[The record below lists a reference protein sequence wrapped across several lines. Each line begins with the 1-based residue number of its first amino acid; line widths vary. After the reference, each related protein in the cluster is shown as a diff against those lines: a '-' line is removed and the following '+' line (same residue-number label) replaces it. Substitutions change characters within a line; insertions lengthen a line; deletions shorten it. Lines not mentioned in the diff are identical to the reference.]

1 MFYLFKTFTQ
11 MKILL
16 NKTSLT
22 KSLGPFDDIGFVPTM
37 GSIHKGHL
45 SLINRSNQVCN
56 KTIVSIF
63 VNPKQFN
70 NKKDFKTYPKNMKK
84 DLRLLIKTKQVDFIY
99 VPKFRDI
106 FNNNKKPKIKINK
119 KDKILCAKFR
129 KGHFEGVLDV
139 MDRLTNIVKPNKIFM
154 GEKDFQQLFLVKK
167 YLKNKYDTKVI
178 GCKTIREK
186 NKVALSSRNY
196 LLSKKNLALASVII
210 RKLINLKKNIKL
222 KKNKNR
228 YLKTVKS
235 ELEKKLSINIEYLEL
250 RNEYNLKLSND
261 INKSRLF
268 VAYYLNGVRLIDN
281 L

>member
-1 MFYLFKTFTQ
+1 MFYLFNTFTQ

-16 NKTSLT
+16 NKKSLT
-22 KSLGPFDDIGFVPTM
+22 KSLGPFNDIGFVPTM

-45 SLINRSNQVCN
+45 SLINKSNQVCN

-84 DLRLLIKTKQVDFIY
+84 DLQLLNKTKQVDFIY
-99 VPKFRDI
+99 IPKFKDI

-139 MDRLTNIVKPNKIFM
+139 MERLTNIVKPNKIFM

-167 YLKNKYDTKVI
+167 FLKNKYGTEVI

-196 LLSKKNLALASVII
+196 LLSKENVALASVII

-228 YLKTVKS
+228 YLKTVKN
-235 ELEKKLSINIEYLEL
+235 ELEKKFNINIEYLEL
-250 RNEYNLKLSND
+250 RNIYNLKLSSV

>member
-22 KSLGPFDDIGFVPTM
+22 KSLRPFDDIGFVPTM

-84 DLRLLIKTKQVDFIY
+84 DLRLLIETKQVDFIY
-99 VPKFRDI
+99 IPKFRDI

-167 YLKNKYDTKVI
+167 YLKNKYDTEVI

-228 YLKTVKS
+228 YLKTVKND
-235 ELEKKLSINIEYLEL
+235 LEKKFNIKIEYLEL
-250 RNEYNLKLSND
+250 RNIYNLKLSSV

>member
-70 NKKDFKTYPKNMKK
+70 NKNDFKTYPKNMKK

-99 VPKFRDI
+99 IPKFRDI

-167 YLKNKYDTKVI
+167 YLKNKYDTEVI

-228 YLKTVKS
+228 YLKTVKND
-235 ELEKKLSINIEYLEL
+235 LEKKFDIKIEYLEL
-250 RNEYNLKLSND
+250 RNIYNLKLSSV

>member
-1 MFYLFKTFTQ
+1 MFYLFNTFTQ

-16 NKTSLT
+16 NKKSLT
-22 KSLGPFDDIGFVPTM
+22 KSLEPFNDIGFVPTM

-45 SLINRSNQVCN
+45 SLINKSNQVCN

-84 DLRLLIKTKQVDFIY
+84 DLQLLNKTKQVDFIY
-99 VPKFRDI
+99 IPKFKDI

-139 MDRLTNIVKPNKIFM
+139 MERLTNIVKPNKIFM

-167 YLKNKYDTKVI
+167 FLKNKYGTEII

-196 LLSKKNLALASVII
+196 LLSKENLALASVII

-222 KKNKNR
+222 KKNKNI
-228 YLKTVKS
+228 YLKTVKN
-235 ELEKKLSINIEYLEL
+235 ELEKKFNINIEYLEL
-250 RNEYNLKLSND
+250 RNIYNLKLSSV

>member
-22 KSLGPFDDIGFVPTM
+22 KSLRHFSDIGFVPTM

-45 SLINRSNQVCN
+45 SLISKSNQICH
-56 KTIVSIF
+56 KTVVSIF

-70 NKKDFKTYPKNMKK
+70 NKKDFKSYPKNIKK
-84 DLRLLIKTKQVDFIY
+84 DLKTLNQSKIVDFVFI
-99 VPKFRDI
+99 PKFKDI
-106 FNNNKKPKIKINK
+106 FKNNKKPKIKLIK

-139 MDRLTNIVKPNKIFM
+139 MDRLTDIVRPTKIFM
-154 GEKDFQQLFLVKK
+154 GNKDFQQLFLIKK
-167 YLKNKYDTKVI
+167 YLKKKYNTNIV

-196 LLSKKNLALASVII
+196 LLSKGNLTLASKII
-210 RKLINLKKNIKL
+210 RKLINVKKNIKN
-222 KKNKNR
+222 KKNKNK
-228 YLKTVKS
+228 YLLTVKNDFQ
-235 ELEKKLSINIEYLEL
+235 KQFKINIEYLEL
-250 RNEYNLKLSND
+250 RDINNLKLSNV
-261 INKSRLF
+261 INTSRLF
-268 VAYYLNGVRLIDN
+268 VAYYLNEVRLIDN

>member
-1 MFYLFKTFTQ
+1 

-99 VPKFRDI
+99 IPKFRDI
-106 FNNNKKPKIKINK
+106 FNNNKRPKIKINK

-154 GEKDFQQLFLVKK
+154 GEKDFQQLILVKK
-167 YLKNKYDTKVI
+167 YIEKKYKTLI
-178 GCKTIREK
+178 IPCKTIRDK
-186 NKVALSSRNY
+186 NKLPLSSRNSH
-196 LLSKKNLALASVII
+196 LNINQLKRAGKLSQYFIKFKKNLPVRGRNIN
-210 RKLINLKKNIKL
+210 KLINQKK
-222 KKNKNR
+222 
-228 YLKTVKS
+228 V
-235 ELEKKLSINIEYLEL
+235 ELLRLFDVRLEYLEL
-250 RNEYNLKLSND
+250 RNKFNLKTSNTSKNSKIFLAYY
-261 INKSRLF
+261 INKI
-268 VAYYLNGVRLIDN
+268 RLIDN
-281 L
+281 F

>member
-1 MFYLFKTFTQ
+1 MFYLFKNFTQ

-99 VPKFRDI
+99 IPKFRDI

-167 YLKNKYDTKVI
+167 YLKNKYYTEVI

-196 LLSKKNLALASVII
+196 LLSKKNLAVASVII
-210 RKLINLKKNIKL
+210 KKLINLKKNIKL

-228 YLKTVKS
+228 YLKKVKND
-235 ELEKKLSINIEYLEL
+235 LEKKFNIKIEYLEL
-250 RNEYNLKLSND
+250 RNIYNLKLSSV

>member
-99 VPKFRDI
+99 IPKFKDI
-106 FNNNKKPKIKINK
+106 FKNNKKPKIKINK

-139 MDRLTNIVKPNKIFM
+139 MNRLTNIIKPNKIFM
-154 GEKDFQQLFLVKK
+154 GEKDFQQFFLVKK
-167 YLKNKYDTKVI
+167 FLKNKYDTKVI
-178 GCKTIREK
+178 GCKTSREK
-186 NKVALSSRNY
+186 NKVALSSRNN
-196 LLSKKNLALASVII
+196 LLSKENLALASKLVK
-210 RKLINLKKNIKL
+210 KLINIKKTIKL

-228 YLKTVKS
+228 YLKTVKKD
-235 ELEKKLSINIEYLEL
+235 LQKKFNINIEYLEL
-250 RNEYNLKLSND
+250 RNIYELKLSNV

>member
-22 KSLGPFDDIGFVPTM
+22 KSLRPFNDIGFVPTM

-45 SLINRSNQVCN
+45 SLINKSNQVCN

-70 NKKDFKTYPKNMKK
+70 NKKDFKTYPKNIKK
-84 DLRLLIKTKQVDFIY
+84 DLQLLNKTKQVDFIY
-99 VPKFRDI
+99 IPKFKDI

-139 MDRLTNIVKPNKIFM
+139 MERLTNIVKPNKIFM

-167 YLKNKYDTKVI
+167 FLKNKYGTEVI

-196 LLSKKNLALASVII
+196 LLSKENVALASVII

-228 YLKTVKS
+228 YLKTVKN
-235 ELEKKLSINIEYLEL
+235 ELEKKFNINIEYLEL
-250 RNEYNLKLSND
+250 RNIYNLKLSSV

>member
-1 MFYLFKTFTQ
+1 MFYLFKNFTQ

-16 NKTSLT
+16 NK
-22 KSLGPFDDIGFVPTM
+22 KSLAKSLRHFNDIGFIPTM

-45 SLINRSNQVCN
+45 SLINKSNQMCD

-70 NKKDFKTYPKNMKK
+70 NKKDFKTYPKNIKK
-84 DLRLLIKTKQVDFIY
+84 DLKALSQSKTIDFVYI
-99 VPKFRDI
+99 PKFKDI
-106 FNNNKKPKIKINK
+106 FKNNKKPTIKLTK

-139 MDRLTNIVKPNKIFM
+139 MNRLTDIVRPTKIFM
-154 GEKDFQQLFLVKK
+154 GNKDFQQFFLIKK
-167 YLKNKYDTKVI
+167 YLKKKYNTEVI

-186 NKVALSSRNY
+186 NKVALSSRNH
-196 LLSKKNLALASVII
+196 LLSKENFILASKIVK
-210 RKLINLKKNIKL
+210 KLINVKKNIKN
-222 KKNKNR
+222 KKNKNK
-228 YLKTVKS
+228 YLLNVKNDFQ
-235 ELEKKLSINIEYLEL
+235 KQFRIKIEYLEL
-250 RNEYNLKLSND
+250 RDTNNLKLSNV
-261 INKSRLF
+261 ISTSRLF

>member
-1 MFYLFKTFTQ
+1 

-99 VPKFRDI
+99 IPKLEI
-106 FNNNKKPKIKINK
+106 S
-119 KDKILCAKFR
+119 
-129 KGHFEGVLDV
+129 
-139 MDRLTNIVKPNKIFM
+139 LT
-154 GEKDFQQLFLVKK
+154 
-167 YLKNKYDTKVI
+167 T
-178 GCKTIREK
+178 TR
-186 NKVALSSRNY
+186 
-196 LLSKKNLALASVII
+196 
-210 RKLINLKKNIKL
+210 
-222 KKNKNR
+222 
-228 YLKTVKS
+228 
-235 ELEKKLSINIEYLEL
+235 
-250 RNEYNLKLSND
+250 NLKLKL
-261 INKSRLF
+261 IRKRRF
-268 VAYYLNGVRLIDN
+268 YVLNLERAILKVF
-281 L
+281 